1 MGTSKIDRVRD
12 QPKRT
17 RSILVL
23 NSTPTHRR
31 QYSAEFKAK
40 VVAACRQPGTSVS
53 SVAIANSINA
63 NIVHRWVREHE
74 HGKSWPFSGQPR
86 TYVRRPIELKRM
98 IVARCLEPGAMHA
111 QVAAVYGVTPK
122 QVRVWMKKFQ
132 TEQVLPG
139 DEPPKP
145 HFMPAPENWLPVVVS
160 DAAAPEPTVLE
171 PAPLPALLP
180 EVVLVPKPSPVP
192 SLPPSTLSEPAPG
205 EIDIE
210 LNGARLQ
217 LRGAVDLKALRVV
230 MEALTR

>member
-1 MGTSKIDRVRD
+1 VGTSKIDRVRD

-53 SVAIANSINA
+53 SVAITNSINA
-63 NIVHRWVREHE
+63 NIVHRWLREHE

-86 TYVRRPIELKRM
+86 TYVRRPIELKQM
-98 IVARCLEPGAMHA
+98 IVARCLEPGATFSE
-111 QVAAVYGVTPK
+111 VAAVYGATPK

-132 TEQVLPG
+132 TEHALSG
-139 DEPPKP
+139 DKPPKQHP
-145 HFMPAPENWLPVVVS
+145 MLAPDGWLPVVVT
-160 DAAAPEPTVLE
+160 DAAAPVPTVLKS
-171 PAPLPALLP
+171 APLPTLLLEP
-180 EVVLVPKPSPVP
+180 EPEPKPSP
-192 SLPPSTLSEPAPG
+192 LSGTTPG
-205 EIDIE
+205 QIDIE

-217 LRGAVDLKALRVV
+217 LRGTVDLKALRVV
-230 MEALTR
+230 MEALRR